1 MNKFLIVF
9 LTLCFIGQQAQAK
22 GGLRLRK
29 LAEKIGMNGDLRP
42 KHRHLSEEGQLNL
55 GIQGRGYFQFRLRVK
70 DDSAAANSGD
80 ASQQADGTYNGAYAD
95 TTDTD
100 ADTVADGKPANNS
113 PAGAGSA
120 DGPQSGSGAPDEE
133 NSIEK
138 REEKDSESGGTDR
151 DSSFFSQVVYS
162 RDGSLHVNR
171 FGYLVDDNGLLMVGE
186 GKQVD
191 GTSTVVDDHA
201 RFHIHIP
208 SRAEGI
214 VVTPTGSVLAEELG
228 GSKYTKAGQI
238 MLARFENPQ
247 GLNVRLKMKSNC
259 VAADEDGFALGNWC
273 AGTELDGKDHTYM
286 AETSVSGPGIMGKPG
301 DQGFGRIIR

>member
-22 GGLRLRK
+22 SGLRLRK

-55 GIQGRGYFQFRLRVK
+55 GIQGRGYFQFRLRVQ
-70 DDSAAANSGD
+70 DDSTSANSGD
-80 ASQQADGTYNGAYAD
+80 PSQQGDATYNGAYNQD
-95 TTDTD
+95 
-100 ADTVADGKPANNS
+100 KPADNS

-120 DGPQSGSGAPDEE
+120 DGPQNGSGPADSS
-133 NSIEK
+133 NSIEE
-138 REEKDSESGGTDR
+138 REKADTTASEDR
-151 DSSFFSQVVYS
+151 DSDNFSQVVYS

-171 FGYLVDDNGLLMVGE
+171 FGYLVDDNGLLLVGE
-186 GKQVD
+186 GKKVD
-191 GTSTVVDDHA
+191 GVSTVDDEHA

-247 GLNVRLKMKSNC
+247 GLNIRLRMKSNC

-273 AGTELDGKDHTYM
+273 AGSDLDGKDHTYM